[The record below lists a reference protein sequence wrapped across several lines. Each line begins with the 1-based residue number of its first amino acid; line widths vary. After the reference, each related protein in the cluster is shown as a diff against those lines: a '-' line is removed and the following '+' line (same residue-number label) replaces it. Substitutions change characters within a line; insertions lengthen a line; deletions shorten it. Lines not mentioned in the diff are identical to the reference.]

1 MRNVAGQRGF
11 TLVEALI
18 YFIVVGIFLL
28 SAMMFALQILDISK
42 LSENFAEVQANGIFS
57 TQKIIDG
64 IHSADSINEASS
76 IFDNDNGKLVLHDGA
91 IDVSFY
97 LQSGDIYMK
106 EGAAAA
112 VKLNSDN
119 VDISELR
126 FHQIKSAKTPTQI
139 VIDGET
145 TSPQGGATAAGLSHS
160 FPFHLS
166 VSIRRF

>member
-42 LSENFAEVQANGIFS
+42 LSENFAEVQASGIFS
-57 TQKIIDG
+57 TQKIIDA
-64 IHSADSINEASS
+64 IHDADSVNEASS
-76 IFDNDNGKLVLHDGA
+76 IFDNDNGKLVLSDGGVD
-91 IDVSFY
+91 ISFY

-106 EGAAAA
+106 EGVATA

-119 VDISELR
+119 VDLSELR
-126 FHQIKSAKTPTQI
+126 FHQIKATKTPTQI
-139 VIDGET
+139 VIDGEAQ
-145 TSPQGGATAAGLSHS
+145 SVGTAAGLGHS

-166 VSIRRF
+166 VSIRKF

>member
-1 MRNVAGQRGF
+1 MRNFAGQRGF
-11 TLVEALI
+11 TLIEALI

-57 TQKIIDG
+57 TQKIIDS
-64 IHSADSINEASS
+64 IHDADSVNEASS
-76 IFDNDNGKLVLHDGA
+76 IFDNDNGKLVLSDGGV
-91 IDVSFY
+91 DVSFY

-119 VDISELR
+119 VDVSKLR
-126 FHQIKSAKTPTQI
+126 FHQIKAAKTPTQI
-139 VIDGET
+139 VIDGEA
-145 TSPQGGATAAGLSHS
+145 TSPQGGAAGLGHS

-166 VSIRRF
+166 VSIRKF

>member
-1 MRNVAGQRGF
+1 MKNFAGQRGF
-11 TLVEALI
+11 TLIEALI

-28 SAMMFALQILDISK
+28 SAMLFALQILDISK
-42 LSENFAEVQANGIFS
+42 LSENFAEVQANGVFS
-57 TQKIIDG
+57 TQKIIDE
-64 IHSADSINEASS
+64 IHSADSVNEASS

-97 LQSGDIYMK
+97 LQDGDIYMK
-106 EGAAAA
+106 EGTVAA

-119 VDISELR
+119 VDISQLR

-139 VIDGET
+139 VIDGEAQ
-145 TSPQGGATAAGLSHS
+145 SVGGAAGLGHS

-166 VSIRRF
+166 VSIRKF